1 MTPTTPAKRLPS
13 GGQFLMRFQSLF
25 GLAAI
30 LILSAILS
38 PVRDGRP
45 VFLAADN
52 LLNIIRFAS
61 ENGIIAVGMT
71 LVILTGGIDLSVGA
85 VLALCAVGSA
95 ACLTR
100 YHLGLGPTVLL
111 MPALGAL
118 VGFVNGAITTRLR
131 IQSFIVTLAMMS
143 AARGAA
149 SLWSGGSALPLA
161 FGTDAGDAP
170 PLFKSLFAGEV
181 SVLGLAIPAPVF
193 YFLGVGLLAS
203 ILLGRS
209 VFGRYVYAVGS
220 NAEAARLS
228 GVRVNRVIYLAYA
241 VSAVLAALVGVLT
254 ASRIGIGVATT
265 GEGWELQSIA
275 ASVIGGAS
283 LFGAVGSVIGPL
295 LGAMLLTTINN
306 GANLLNVNPFWQGI
320 ITGLLIMVIVYFDQL
335 RRRGRG

>member
-1 MTPTTPAKRLPS
+1 MPDAAALPAAGPARRV
-13 GGQFLMRFQSLF
+13 RFGALLNLTLV
-25 GLAAI
+25 GLLLLLWALLAA
-30 LILSAILS
+30 STDSFATY
-38 PVRDGRP
+38 GN
-45 VFLAADN
+45 FTN
-52 LLNIIRFAS
+52 LLRQAS
-61 ENGIIAVGMT
+61 LWSIIAVGQT
-71 LVILTGGIDLSVGA
+71 FVIITAGIDLSVGA
-85 VLALCAVGSA
+85 IVGLTSTLVALLLTSGWSVPGAVA
-95 ACLTR
+95 AT
-100 YHLGLGPTVLL
+100 LG
-111 MPALGAL
+111 MGAL
-118 VGFVNGAITTRLR
+118 IGAGNAFGIVQLRLPP
-131 IQSFIVTLAMMS
+131 FIMTLASMT
-143 AARGAA
+143 
-149 SLWSGGSALPLA
+149 ALR
-161 FGTDAGDAP
+161 
-170 PLFKSLFAGEV
+170 
-181 SVLGLAIPAPVF
+181 
-193 YFLGVGLLAS
+193 GVGLLITGGQTIGGLPRAFGAFS
-203 ILLGRS
+203 RGEALGVPNLFLAVIAVAVPCWLLLHHSRW
-209 VFGRYVYAVGS
+209 GRYLYAVGS